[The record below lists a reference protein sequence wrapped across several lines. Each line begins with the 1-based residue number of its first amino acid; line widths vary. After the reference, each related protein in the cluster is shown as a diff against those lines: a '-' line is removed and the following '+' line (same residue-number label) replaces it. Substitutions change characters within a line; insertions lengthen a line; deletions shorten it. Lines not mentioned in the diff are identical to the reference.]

1 MEAEK
6 GDSREGE
13 GESPERHEALH
24 THARTHAGRHSGAPA
39 QALCTP
45 IVVTVAQ
52 ELS

>member
-24 THARTHAGRHSGAPA
+24 THARTQAGTQGRQRRPCAP
-39 QALCTP
+39 LL
-45 IVVTVAQ
+45 
-52 ELS
+52 LSPWLRN